1 MTLPDLTH
9 LEVRNQ
15 KAARTPKKTC
25 PKCKMQVPV
34 ARQRCE
40 NCPHQF
46 ISNAAPDREARKAAR
61 KEKKRL
67 RAHHDG
73 IQAAAKLLRAAADEQ
88 AANARDTVDFAPDLA
103 THGSLLG
110 WRGDHV
116 AAPTEGMMLAREA
129 SDAAPAEPIVFEPA
143 VSAAVPEAPA
153 SAPEAPMP
161 MDVAPD
167 VPVALPEA
175 PAAAPEAP
183 MQIDVAPEAPAPALY
198 PPAPAL
204 EVAASRERAKYE
216 EMQLSLRQEV
226 AMWKKRSQRLSRGS
240 CVVINELALL
250 IEGGGDEPDLHE
262 HGWGSEKEV
271 AKSGPWKLDPIKNSV
286 YKTHPR
292 KEEAIKLYQD
302 WSIRV
307 IRCFLRLGYDIDIGV
322 TKQDPSAR
330 LGQKDPSNG
339 TKKRM
344 YALFQ
349 VEGKGAA
356 QKIETDLQAYV
367 KRLKY
372 EGFTNKLTAAG
383 NGVHEAMNTIYLVFW
398 MKDEET
404 PPVAPDA
411 RPRGMA
417 ARASALVQ
425 STLPVFSTDW

>member
-1 MTLPDLTH
+1 M
-9 LEVRNQ
+9 
-15 KAARTPKKTC
+15 
-25 PKCKMQVPV
+25 PV

-46 ISNAAPDREARKAAR
+46 ISNAAPDREARKVAR

-67 RAHHDG
+67 RAHRDG
-73 IQAAAKLLRAAADEQ
+73 IQVAAKRLRAAAEEG
-88 AANARDTVDFAPDLA
+88 AANARETIDFAPDLA
-103 THGSLLG
+103 THGSSLG
-110 WRGDHV
+110 WRGALV
-116 AAPTEGMMLAREA
+116 ASLMEGMMLARKA
-129 SDAAPAEPIVFEPA
+129 LDVAPAEPIVFEPV
-143 VSAAVPEAPA
+143 VSATVPEALA
-153 SAPEAPMP
+153 FVPEMPMP
-161 MDVAPD
+161 MNVAPD
-167 VPVALPEA
+167 VPVAAPEA
-175 PAAAPEAP
+175 PAIAAPEAP

-204 EVAASRERAKYE
+204 EVAAARERAKYE
-216 EMQLSLRQEV
+216 QMQLSLRQEV
-226 AMWKKRSQRLSRGS
+226 AMWKKRSQRFSRGS

-250 IEGGGDEPDLHE
+250 IEGGGDEPDLLE

-271 AKSGPWKLDPIKNSV
+271 AKSGPWKLDPIKNYV

-302 WSIRV
+302 WAIRV

-398 MKDEET
+398 MKDEEM

-417 ARASALVQ
+417 ACASALVQ
-425 STLPVFSTDW
+425 STLSGFLK

>member
-1 MTLPDLTH
+1 MTLQDLTH
-9 LEVRNQ
+9 VEVRNQ

-67 RAHHDG
+67 RAHRDG
-73 IQAAAKLLRAAADEQ
+73 IQAAAKLLRAAADER

-110 WRGDHV
+110 WRGAHV

-129 SDAAPAEPIVFEPA
+129 PDAAPAEPIVFEPA

-183 MQIDVAPEAPAPALY
+183 MQIDVAPEAPAPAL
-198 PPAPAL
+198 
-204 EVAASRERAKYE
+204 EVASARERAKYE
-216 EMQLSLRQEV
+216 QMQLNLRQEV

-262 HGWGSEKEV
+262 HSWGSEKEV

-292 KEEAIKLYQD
+292 KEEAIRLYQD

-307 IRCFLRLGYDIDIGV
+307 IQCFLRLGYDIDIGV
-322 TKQDPSAR
+322 TKQAPFVR

-344 YALFQ
+344 FALFQ
-349 VEGKGAA
+349 VEGKGTA

-372 EGFTNKLTAAG
+372 EGFTNTLKAAG

-425 STLPVFSTDW
+425 STLSGFLK

>member
-1 MTLPDLTH
+1 MMTLQDLTH
-9 LEVRNQ
+9 VEVRNQ

-110 WRGDHV
+110 WRGAHV

-129 SDAAPAEPIVFEPA
+129 PDAAPAEPIVFEPA

-183 MQIDVAPEAPAPALY
+183 MQIDVAPEAPAPAL
-198 PPAPAL
+198 
-204 EVAASRERAKYE
+204 EVASARERAKYE
-216 EMQLSLRQEV
+216 QMQLNLRQEV

-262 HGWGSEKEV
+262 HGWGSENEV

-292 KEEAIKLYQD
+292 KEEAINLYQD

-372 EGFTNKLTAAG
+372 EGFTNTLKAAG

-417 ARASALVQ
+417 ARASALFQ
-425 STLPVFSTDW
+425 STLSGFLK

>member
-1 MTLPDLTH
+1 MTLQDLTH
-9 LEVRNQ
+9 VEVRNQ

-67 RAHHDG
+67 RAHRDG
-73 IQAAAKLLRAAADEQ
+73 IQAAAKRLRAAANER
-88 AANARDTVDFAPDLA
+88 AANARETVDFAPDLA
-103 THGSLLG
+103 THGSSHEC
-110 WRGDHV
+110 RGAHV
-116 AAPTEGMMLAREA
+116 AAPTEGMALAREA
-129 SDAAPAEPIVFEPA
+129 LDVAPAEPTVFEPT
-143 VSAAVPEAPA
+143 VLAAVPETPA

-161 MDVAPD
+161 MDVAP
-167 VPVALPEA
+167 
-175 PAAAPEAP
+175 
-183 MQIDVAPEAPAPALY
+183 EAPAPTLY
-198 PPAPAL
+198 LPAPAL
-204 EVAASRERAKYE
+204 EVAAARERAKYQ
-216 EMQLSLRQEV
+216 EMQRSLRQEV

-262 HGWGSEKEV
+262 HSWGSEKEV

-292 KEEAIKLYQD
+292 KEEAIRLYQD

-307 IRCFLRLGYDIDIGV
+307 IQCFLRLGYDIDIGV

-356 QKIETDLQAYV
+356 QKIETDLQAYI

-425 STLPVFSTDW
+425 STLSGFLK

>member
-1 MTLPDLTH
+1 MMTLPDLTH
-9 LEVRNQ
+9 GEVRTQ

-67 RAHHDG
+67 RAHRDG
-73 IQAAAKLLRAAADEQ
+73 IQAAAKRLRAAANER
-88 AANARDTVDFAPDLA
+88 AANARETVDFAPDLA
-103 THGSLLG
+103 THGSSHEC
-110 WRGDHV
+110 RGAHV
-116 AAPTEGMMLAREA
+116 AAPTEGMALAREA
-129 SDAAPAEPIVFEPA
+129 LDVAPAEPTVFEPT
-143 VSAAVPEAPA
+143 VLAAVPETPA

-161 MDVAPD
+161 MDVAP
-167 VPVALPEA
+167 
-175 PAAAPEAP
+175 
-183 MQIDVAPEAPAPALY
+183 EAPAPTLY

-204 EVAASRERAKYE
+204 EVAAARERAKYQ
-216 EMQLSLRQEV
+216 EMQRSLRQEV

-262 HGWGSEKEV
+262 HSWGSEKEV

-292 KEEAIKLYQD
+292 KEEAIKLHED

-344 YALFQ
+344 FALFQ
-349 VEGKGAA
+349 VEGKGTA

-372 EGFTNKLTAAG
+372 EGFTNTLKAAG

-425 STLPVFSTDW
+425 STLAGFLK

>member
-110 WRGDHV
+110 WRGAHV

-129 SDAAPAEPIVFEPA
+129 PDAAPAEPIFFEPA

-183 MQIDVAPEAPAPALY
+183 MQIDVAPEAPAPAL
-198 PPAPAL
+198 
-204 EVAASRERAKYE
+204 EVASARERAKYE
-216 EMQLSLRQEV
+216 QMQLNLRQEV

-262 HGWGSEKEV
+262 HGWGSENEV

-398 MKDEET
+398 MKDEEP

-425 STLPVFSTDW
+425 STLAGFLK

>member
-110 WRGDHV
+110 WRGAHV
-116 AAPTEGMMLAREA
+116 AASTEGMMLAREA
-129 SDAAPAEPIVFEPA
+129 PDAAPAEPIVFEPA

-183 MQIDVAPEAPAPALY
+183 MQIDVAPEAPAPAL
-198 PPAPAL
+198 
-204 EVAASRERAKYE
+204 EVASARERAKYE
-216 EMQLSLRQEV
+216 QMQLNLRQEV
-226 AMWKKRSQRLSRGS
+226 AMWKKWSQRLTRGS

-262 HGWGSEKEV
+262 HGWGSENEV

-356 QKIETDLQAYV
+356 QKIETDLQAYI

-398 MKDEET
+398 MKDEEP

-425 STLPVFSTDW
+425 STLSGFLK

>member
-1 MTLPDLTH
+1 MTLQDLTH
-9 LEVRNQ
+9 VEVRNQ

-67 RAHHDG
+67 RAHRDG
-73 IQAAAKLLRAAADEQ
+73 IQAAAKRLRAAANER
-88 AANARDTVDFAPDLA
+88 AANARETVDFAPDLA
-103 THGSLLG
+103 THGSSHEC
-110 WRGDHV
+110 RGAHV
-116 AAPTEGMMLAREA
+116 AAPTEGMALAREA
-129 SDAAPAEPIVFEPA
+129 LDAAPAEPTVFEPA
-143 VSAAVPEAPA
+143 VLAAVPETPA

-161 MDVAPD
+161 MDVAP
-167 VPVALPEA
+167 
-175 PAAAPEAP
+175 
-183 MQIDVAPEAPAPALY
+183 EAPAPTLY

-204 EVAASRERAKYE
+204 EVAAARERAKYQ
-216 EMQLSLRQEV
+216 EMQRSLREEV

-292 KEEAIKLYQD
+292 KEEAIRLYQD

-307 IRCFLRLGYDIDIGV
+307 IQCFLRLGYDIDIGV
-322 TKQDPSAR
+322 TKQAPFVR

-344 YALFQ
+344 FALFQ
-349 VEGKGAA
+349 VEGKGTA

-372 EGFTNKLTAAG
+372 EGFTNTLKAAG

-425 STLPVFSTDW
+425 STLSGFLK

>member
-1 MTLPDLTH
+1 M
-9 LEVRNQ
+9 
-15 KAARTPKKTC
+15 A
-25 PKCKMQVPV
+25 
-34 ARQRCE
+34 
-40 NCPHQF
+40 
-46 ISNAAPDREARKAAR
+46 
-61 KEKKRL
+61 
-67 RAHHDG
+67 
-73 IQAAAKLLRAAADEQ
+73 
-88 AANARDTVDFAPDLA
+88 
-103 THGSLLG
+103 
-110 WRGDHV
+110 
-116 AAPTEGMMLAREA
+116 LAREA
-129 SDAAPAEPIVFEPA
+129 LDVAPAEPTVFEPT
-143 VSAAVPEAPA
+143 VLAAVPETPA

-167 VPVALPEA
+167 VPVALPDA
-175 PAAAPEAP
+175 PAVAPEAP
-183 MQIDVAPEAPAPALY
+183 MQIDVAPEAPAPTLY

-204 EVAASRERAKYE
+204 EVAAARERAKYQ
-216 EMQLSLRQEV
+216 EMQRSLRQEV

-262 HGWGSEKEV
+262 HSWGSEKEV

-292 KEEAIKLYQD
+292 KEEAIRLYQD

-307 IRCFLRLGYDIDIGV
+307 IQCFLRLGYDIDIGV
-322 TKQDPSAR
+322 TKQAPFVR

-344 YALFQ
+344 FALFQ
-349 VEGKGAA
+349 VEGKGTA

-372 EGFTNKLTAAG
+372 EGFTNTLKAAG

-425 STLPVFSTDW
+425 STLSGFLK

>member
-1 MTLPDLTH
+1 
-9 LEVRNQ
+9 
-15 KAARTPKKTC
+15 
-25 PKCKMQVPV
+25 
-34 ARQRCE
+34 
-40 NCPHQF
+40 
-46 ISNAAPDREARKAAR
+46 
-61 KEKKRL
+61 
-67 RAHHDG
+67 
-73 IQAAAKLLRAAADEQ
+73 
-88 AANARDTVDFAPDLA
+88 
-103 THGSLLG
+103 
-110 WRGDHV
+110 
-116 AAPTEGMMLAREA
+116 
-129 SDAAPAEPIVFEPA
+129 
-143 VSAAVPEAPA
+143 
-153 SAPEAPMP
+153 
-161 MDVAPD
+161 
-167 VPVALPEA
+167 
-175 PAAAPEAP
+175 
-183 MQIDVAPEAPAPALY
+183 MQIDVAPEAPAPTLY

-204 EVAASRERAKYE
+204 EVAAARERAKYQ
-216 EMQLSLRQEV
+216 EMQRSLRQEV

-262 HGWGSEKEV
+262 HSWGSEKEV

-307 IRCFLRLGYDIDIGV
+307 IQCFLRLGYDIDIGV
-322 TKQDPSAR
+322 TKQAPFVR

-344 YALFQ
+344 FALFQ
-349 VEGKGAA
+349 VEGKGTA

-372 EGFTNKLTAAG
+372 EGFTNTLKAAG

-425 STLPVFSTDW
+425 STLSGFLK

>member
-1 MTLPDLTH
+1 MC
-9 LEVRNQ
+9 
-15 KAARTPKKTC
+15 AW
-25 PKCKMQVPV
+25 
-34 ARQRCE
+34 RC
-40 NCPHQF
+40 
-46 ISNAAPDREARKAAR
+46 R
-61 KEKKRL
+61 RL
-67 RAHHDG
+67 RAAPGDRCRAD
-73 IQAAAKLLRAAADEQ
+73 AACKFLARAPIKGAALLWFGDTRLINTPVHAADE
-88 AANARDTVDFAPDLA
+88 RRVECSLA
-103 THGSLLG
+103 Q
-110 WRGDHV
+110 V
-116 AAPTEGMMLAREA
+116 AAA
-129 SDAAPAEPIVFEPA
+129 
-143 VSAAVPEAPA
+143 
-153 SAPEAPMP
+153 
-161 MDVAPD
+161 
-167 VPVALPEA
+167 
-175 PAAAPEAP
+175 
-183 MQIDVAPEAPAPALY
+183 
-198 PPAPAL
+198 
-204 EVAASRERAKYE
+204 RERAKYQ
-216 EMQLSLRQEV
+216 EMQRSLRQEV

-262 HGWGSEKEV
+262 HSWGSEKEV

-292 KEEAIKLYQD
+292 KEEAINLYQD

-372 EGFTNKLTAAG
+372 EGFTNTLKAAG

-398 MKDEET
+398 MKDEGT

-425 STLPVFSTDW
+425 STLAGFLK

>member
-1 MTLPDLTH
+1 
-9 LEVRNQ
+9 
-15 KAARTPKKTC
+15 
-25 PKCKMQVPV
+25 
-34 ARQRCE
+34 
-40 NCPHQF
+40 
-46 ISNAAPDREARKAAR
+46 
-61 KEKKRL
+61 
-67 RAHHDG
+67 
-73 IQAAAKLLRAAADEQ
+73 
-88 AANARDTVDFAPDLA
+88 
-103 THGSLLG
+103 
-110 WRGDHV
+110 
-116 AAPTEGMMLAREA
+116 
-129 SDAAPAEPIVFEPA
+129 
-143 VSAAVPEAPA
+143 
-153 SAPEAPMP
+153 
-161 MDVAPD
+161 
-167 VPVALPEA
+167 
-175 PAAAPEAP
+175 
-183 MQIDVAPEAPAPALY
+183 MQIDVAPEAPAPAL
-198 PPAPAL
+198 
-204 EVAASRERAKYE
+204 EVASARERAKYE
-216 EMQLSLRQEV
+216 QMQLNLRQEV

-262 HGWGSEKEV
+262 HSWGSEKEV

-292 KEEAIKLYQD
+292 KEEAIRLYQD

-307 IRCFLRLGYDIDIGV
+307 IQCFLRLGYDIDIGV
-322 TKQDPSAR
+322 TKQAPFVR

-344 YALFQ
+344 FALFQ
-349 VEGKGAA
+349 VEGKGTA

-372 EGFTNKLTAAG
+372 EGFTNTLKAAG

-425 STLPVFSTDW
+425 STLAGFLK

>member
-67 RAHHDG
+67 RAHRDG
-73 IQAAAKLLRAAADEQ
+73 IQAAAKRLRAAANER

-110 WRGDHV
+110 WRGAHV

-129 SDAAPAEPIVFEPA
+129 PDAAPAEPIVFEPA

-183 MQIDVAPEAPAPALY
+183 MQIDVAPEAPAPAL
-198 PPAPAL
+198 
-204 EVAASRERAKYE
+204 EVASARERAKYE
-216 EMQLSLRQEV
+216 QMQLNLRQEV

-292 KEEAIKLYQD
+292 KEEAINLYQD

-372 EGFTNKLTAAG
+372 EGFTNTLKAAG

-398 MKDEET
+398 MKDEGT

-425 STLPVFSTDW
+425 STLAGFLK

>member
-1 MTLPDLTH
+1 
-9 LEVRNQ
+9 
-15 KAARTPKKTC
+15 
-25 PKCKMQVPV
+25 
-34 ARQRCE
+34 
-40 NCPHQF
+40 
-46 ISNAAPDREARKAAR
+46 
-61 KEKKRL
+61 
-67 RAHHDG
+67 
-73 IQAAAKLLRAAADEQ
+73 
-88 AANARDTVDFAPDLA
+88 
-103 THGSLLG
+103 
-110 WRGDHV
+110 
-116 AAPTEGMMLAREA
+116 MMLAREA
-129 SDAAPAEPIVFEPA
+129 PDAAPAEPIVFEP
-143 VSAAVPEAPA
+143 
-153 SAPEAPMP
+153 
-161 MDVAPD
+161 D
-167 VPVALPEA
+167 VPVALPDA
-175 PAAAPEAP
+175 PAVAPEAP
-183 MQIDVAPEAPAPALY
+183 MQIDVAPEAPAPTLY

-204 EVAASRERAKYE
+204 EVAAARERAKYQ
-216 EMQLSLRQEV
+216 EMQRSLRQEV

-240 CVVINELALL
+240 CVVINELKLL
-250 IEGGGDEPDLHE
+250 TEGGGDEPDLHE

-292 KEEAIKLYQD
+292 KEEAIRLYQD

-307 IRCFLRLGYDIDIGV
+307 IQCFLRLGYDIDIGV

-372 EGFTNKLTAAG
+372 EGFTNTLKAAG

-398 MKDEET
+398 MKDEDP

-425 STLPVFSTDW
+425 STLSGFLK

>member
-1 MTLPDLTH
+1 MMTLPDLTH

-73 IQAAAKLLRAAADEQ
+73 MQAAAKLLRAAADEQ

-110 WRGDHV
+110 WRGAHV

-129 SDAAPAEPIVFEPA
+129 PDAAPAEPIFFEPA

-183 MQIDVAPEAPAPALY
+183 MQIDVAPEAPAPAL
-198 PPAPAL
+198 
-204 EVAASRERAKYE
+204 EVASARERAKYE
-216 EMQLSLRQEV
+216 QMQLNLRQEV

-398 MKDEET
+398 MKDEEP

-425 STLPVFSTDW
+425 STLVTWPVF

>member
-9 LEVRNQ
+9 VEARYQ

-25 PKCKMQVPV
+25 PKCKTQVPV

-46 ISNAAPDREARKAAR
+46 ISNAAPDREARKVAR

-67 RAHHDG
+67 RAHRDG
-73 IQAAAKLLRAAADEQ
+73 IQVAAKRLRAAAEEG
-88 AANARDTVDFAPDLA
+88 AANARETIDFAPDLA
-103 THGSLLG
+103 THGSSLG
-110 WRGDHV
+110 WRGALV
-116 AAPTEGMMLAREA
+116 ASLMEGMMLARKA
-129 SDAAPAEPIVFEPA
+129 LDVAPAEPTVFEPA
-143 VSAAVPEAPA
+143 VSAAVPEALAFVPEMPMPMNVA
-153 SAPEAPMP
+153 PDVLVAAPEAP
-161 MDVAPD
+161 AI
-167 VPVALPEA
+167 
-175 PAAAPEAP
+175 AAPEAP

-204 EVAASRERAKYE
+204 EVAAAREHAKYE
-216 EMQLSLRQEV
+216 QMQLSLRQEV
-226 AMWKKRSQRLSRGS
+226 AMWKKQSQRFSRGS

-271 AKSGPWKLDPIKNSV
+271 AKSGPWKLDPIKNYV

-302 WSIRV
+302 WAIRV

-398 MKDEET
+398 MKDEEM

-425 STLPVFSTDW
+425 STLSGFLK

>member
-1 MTLPDLTH
+1 MMTLPDLTH

-110 WRGDHV
+110 WRGAHV
-116 AAPTEGMMLAREA
+116 AASTEGMMLAREA
-129 SDAAPAEPIVFEPA
+129 PDAAPAEPIVFEPA

-183 MQIDVAPEAPAPALY
+183 MQIDVAPEAPAPAL
-198 PPAPAL
+198 
-204 EVAASRERAKYE
+204 EVASARERAKYE
-216 EMQLSLRQEV
+216 QMQLNLRQEV

-262 HGWGSEKEV
+262 HSWGSEKEV

-292 KEEAIKLYQD
+292 KEEAIRLYQD

-307 IRCFLRLGYDIDIGV
+307 IQCFLRLGYDIDIGV
-322 TKQDPSAR
+322 TKQAPFVR

-344 YALFQ
+344 FALFQ
-349 VEGKGAA
+349 VEGKGTA

-372 EGFTNKLTAAG
+372 EGFTNTLKAAG

-425 STLPVFSTDW
+425 STLSGFLK

>member
-9 LEVRNQ
+9 VEARYQ

-25 PKCKMQVPV
+25 PKCKTQVPV

-46 ISNAAPDREARKAAR
+46 ISNAAPDREARKVAR

-67 RAHHDG
+67 RAHRDG
-73 IQAAAKLLRAAADEQ
+73 IQAAAKRLRAAAEEG
-88 AANARDTVDFAPDLA
+88 AANARETIDFAPDLA
-103 THGSLLG
+103 THGSSLG
-110 WRGDHV
+110 WRGAHV
-116 AAPTEGMMLAREA
+116 AAPMEGMMLALEA
-129 SDAAPAEPIVFEPA
+129 PDVAPAEPTVFEPA
-143 VSAAVPEAPA
+143 VSAAVPEALA
-153 SAPEAPMP
+153 FVPEMPMP
-161 MDVAPD
+161 MNVAPD
-167 VPVALPEA
+167 VPVAAPEA
-175 PAAAPEAP
+175 PAIAAPEAP

-204 EVAASRERAKYE
+204 EVAAARERAKYE
-216 EMQLSLRQEV
+216 QMQLSLRQEV
-226 AMWKKRSQRLSRGS
+226 AMWKKQSQRFSRGS

-271 AKSGPWKLDPIKNSV
+271 AKSGPWKLDPIKNYV

-302 WSIRV
+302 WAIRV

-398 MKDEET
+398 MKDEEM

-425 STLPVFSTDW
+425 STLSGFLK

>member
-67 RAHHDG
+67 RAHRDG
-73 IQAAAKLLRAAADEQ
+73 IQAAAKRLRAAANER
-88 AANARDTVDFAPDLA
+88 AANARETVDFAPDLA

-110 WRGDHV
+110 WRGAHV

-129 SDAAPAEPIVFEPA
+129 PDAAPAEPIVFEPA

-183 MQIDVAPEAPAPALY
+183 MQIDVAPEAPAPAL
-198 PPAPAL
+198 
-204 EVAASRERAKYE
+204 EVAAARERAKYE
-216 EMQLSLRQEV
+216 EMQRSLRQEV

-292 KEEAIKLYQD
+292 KEEAINLYQD

-417 ARASALVQ
+417 ARASALFQ
-425 STLPVFSTDW
+425 STLSGFLK

>member
-1 MTLPDLTH
+1 
-9 LEVRNQ
+9 
-15 KAARTPKKTC
+15 
-25 PKCKMQVPV
+25 MQVPV

-110 WRGDHV
+110 WRGAHV

-129 SDAAPAEPIVFEPA
+129 PDAAPAEPIFFEPA

-183 MQIDVAPEAPAPALY
+183 MQIDVAPEAPAPAL
-198 PPAPAL
+198 
-204 EVAASRERAKYE
+204 EVASARERAKYE
-216 EMQLSLRQEV
+216 QMQLSLRQEV

-398 MKDEET
+398 MKDEEP

-425 STLPVFSTDW
+425 STLAGFLK